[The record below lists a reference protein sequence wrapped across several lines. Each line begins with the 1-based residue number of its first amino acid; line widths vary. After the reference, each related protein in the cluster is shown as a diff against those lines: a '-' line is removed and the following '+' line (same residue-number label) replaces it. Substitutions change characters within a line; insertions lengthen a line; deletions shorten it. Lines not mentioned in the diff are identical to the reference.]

1 MRALAQRLQSHGSER
16 RMAGAVTLKSAKTR
30 SARSTST
37 KSKSPKRLPAKRKLQ
52 GMPTAASATASRTPA
67 AKRAETAR
75 AGVAGRAGAANAVA
89 RASLTLSS
97 KNYSSWSL
105 RGWLLARFAGLQFDE
120 VMISPDDAD
129 ARKELLLLAPSIRVP
144 CLAHDGARVWNT
156 LAIAQYLNEIKPDA
170 GLLPA
175 DRIARAHCRSV
186 SGEMNS
192 GFANLRS
199 ALPMNLKARHP
210 GFKIWAGAQPDI
222 DRICEIWTECLATY
236 GGPYLFGAQR
246 GMADAMFAPVATRF
260 LTYDVK
266 VNAPCAQYCRTIMA
280 LPEMIEWVA
289 AACSEPDEIEELD
302 MEF

>member
-1 MRALAQRLQSHGSER
+1 MPPVATPARPKTAARKRAAAEP
-16 RMAGAVTLKSAKTR
+16 AVA
-30 SARSTST
+30 
-37 KSKSPKRLPAKRKLQ
+37 KSK
-52 GMPTAASATASRTPA
+52 TP
-67 AKRAETAR
+67 
-75 AGVAGRAGAANAVA
+75 

-105 RGWLLARFAGLQFDE
+105 RGWLMARFAGLEFDE
-120 VMISPDDAD
+120 VMVSPDDAD

-144 CLAHDGARVWNT
+144 CLTHDGAKVWNT

-170 GLLPA
+170 GLMPE

-199 ALPMNLKARHP
+199 ALPMNLKGYYP

-222 DRICEIWTECLATY
+222 DRIVEIWTDCIATY
-236 GGPYLFGAQR
+236 GGPFLFGKQR
-246 GMADAMFAPVATRF
+246 GMADAMFAPVVTRF
-260 LTYDVK
+260 LTYGVK
-266 VNAPCAQYCRTIMA
+266 LNKPCIEYCQAIMA
-280 LPEMIEWVA
+280 MPEMKEWIA
-289 AACSEPDEIEELD
+289 AAKLEPDEIEELD

>member
-1 MRALAQRLQSHGSER
+1 MPATA
-16 RMAGAVTLKSAKTR
+16 TPAKTA
-30 SARSTST
+30 AR
-37 KSKSPKRLPAKRKLQ
+37 
-52 GMPTAASATASRTPA
+52 
-67 AKRAETAR
+67 KRAAPAGTAR
-75 AGVAGRAGAANAVA
+75 PT
-89 RASLTLSS
+89 LTLSS

-105 RGWLLARFAGLQFDE
+105 RGWLMAKFAGLDFDE
-120 VMISPDDAD
+120 VMVPPDDAD

-144 CLAHDGARVWNT
+144 CLTHEGAKVWNT
-156 LAIAQYLNEIKPDA
+156 LAIAQYLDEIKPDA
-170 GLLPA
+170 GMMPA

-222 DRICEIWTECLATY
+222 ARIVEIWTECLALY
-236 GGPYLFGAQR
+236 GGPYLFGKQR
-246 GMADAMFAPVATRF
+246 TMADAMYAPVVTRF

-266 VNAPCAQYCRTIMA
+266 LPKPCSEYCRTIMA
-280 LPEMIEWVA
+280 MPEMKEWVA
-289 AACSEPDEIEELD
+289 AAKAEPEEIEELD